1 VVNRVFSRA
10 RALKIKGI
18 SGDFYEKKRGKRGIF
33 LWFFLLRKGFISLP
47 KIRLLEI
54 KEHQKL

>member
-1 VVNRVFSRA
+1 VNLIDFPPIVVNRVFSRA

-33 LWFFLLRKGFISLP
+33 LWFFLLRKGE
-47 KIRLLEI
+47 KGC
-54 KEHQKL
+54 